1 MESNGML
8 DLLPDVAQVY
18 ETYVN
23 AQLKRAMAKIYVAP
37 DAVDDDET
45 INAAL

>member
-37 DAVDDDET
+37 DAINNKET
-45 INAAL
+45 INEAL